1 MTANALCREGVT
13 FRYAPEGAPVLD
25 DLSLAVRR
33 GEFVAVIGPSGSG
46 KSTLL
51 NLVAGL
57 LEPDDGRVALDGDS
71 DAARLGRVGY
81 MQQRDLLVPW
91 RSVEANAALGLELRG
106 TPRDEVAR
114 RVREC
119 AEVFGLV
126 EVLGKRPGEL
136 SGGMR
141 QRAALMRTVL
151 TEPDLLLLDEPFGAL
166 DAITRGHLQRW
177 LLEMVRRYELTAV
190 LVSHDIDEV
199 LLLADRVA
207 VMSRGG
213 RLAEELAVDR
223 AGDAAAAKR
232 RLVELLGAA

>member
-1 MTANALCREGVT
+1 MERVT
-13 FRYAPEGAPVLD
+13 FGYAPEGERVLD
-25 DLSLAVRR
+25 DVSLEVRR

-57 LEPDDGRVALDGDS
+57 LEPDGGRVALDGDP

-91 RSVEANAALGLELRG
+91 RSVEDNAALGLELRG
-106 TPRDEVAR
+106 TPREEIAR

-119 AEVFGLV
+119 AAAFGL
-126 EVLGKRPGEL
+126 EGVLGKRPGEL

-151 TEPDLLLLDEPFGAL
+151 TEPGLLLLDEPFGAL

-177 LLEMVRRYELTAV
+177 LLEMVRRYELTTV

-207 VMSRGG
+207 VMSRRG

-223 AGDAAAAKR
+223 AGDLAAAKR
-232 RLVELLGAA
+232 RLVELLEAG